1 MNAGPSGT
9 APADVIAS
17 LRANPMLASVSE
29 EALAEIAELVLRE
42 TRAQVGATLKEV
54 ELFEGLAD
62 EDFDR
67 IQEIAEPVVL
77 DADTRLFE
85 EGDAGDRFYVIVRG
99 AVELTKDGGGDDS
112 ERLAVLRAGQAF
124 GEMALLNDAP
134 RSATA
139 RVTEQS
145 YLIGIGREA
154 FLETLGPE
162 TLASRLLRNLSKALW
177 ATSVRLT
184 HKDVVQDGGRADSP
198 REALTEYNR
207 MVRSRLLPRG
217 TPSLAGY
224 DLAGVTATRDDGEGS
239 AVWDWFL
246 LSDGRLALAV
256 LKTDQS
262 SLSSAHRLLAVRGLL
277 RDFAND
283 PVPGLGAL
291 LARVNRGLK
300 AGWVEGISGAVSCGL
315 LALSDQ
321 GVEWASAGGA
331 AGTVVR
337 ADGSHDDLI
346 PDEPA
351 LGSDD
356 DLEYRSTRIRLGAG
370 DHLLAFS
377 EGPSDSVIVGRKFL
391 ASKGRYPGAK
401 ERLAKLVE
409 RVEESDAGLDGVF
422 EVTAVLVG
430 RTGADAEGSGRS
442 GSDAVA
448 RAAAAFDTAVA
459 EESDEKGSEGS

>member
-1 MNAGPSGT
+1 
-9 APADVIAS
+9 
-17 LRANPMLASVSE
+17 
-29 EALAEIAELVLRE
+29 
-42 TRAQVGATLKEV
+42 
-54 ELFEGLAD
+54 
-62 EDFDR
+62 
-67 IQEIAEPVVL
+67 
-77 DADTRLFE
+77 
-85 EGDAGDRFYVIVRG
+85 
-99 AVELTKDGGGDDS
+99 
-112 ERLAVLRAGQAF
+112 
-124 GEMALLNDAP
+124 
-134 RSATA
+134 
-139 RVTEQS
+139 VT
-145 YLIGIGREA
+145 
-154 FLETLGPE
+154 
-162 TLASRLLRNLSKALW
+162 
-177 ATSVRLT
+177 V
-184 HKDVVQDGGRADSP
+184 
-198 REALTEYNR
+198 
-207 MVRSRLLPRG
+207 
-217 TPSLAGY
+217 
-224 DLAGVTATRDDGEGS
+224 TRDDGEGS

-277 RDFAND
+277 RDFAAD

-291 LARVNRGLK
+291 LARVNRGLR

-315 LALSDQ
+315 LAVSDE

-356 DLEYRSTRIRLGAG
+356 DLEYRSMRIRLGSG

-391 ASKGRYPGAK
+391 ASNGRHSDAK
-401 ERLAKLVE
+401 ERLVKLVE
-409 RVEESDAGLDGVF
+409 RINESDAGLDGVF

-430 RTGADAEGSGRS
+430 RTGGDDAGSGRS

-459 EESDEKGSEGS
+459 EEGGEEGSGGS